1 MDICTLG
8 HATDLRELLG
18 EEEFGR
24 IAATSKVHSRW
35 VENLAR
41 FREERKQRL
50 REVERMQ
57 REDST
62 STWTLTTDLREAM
75 LAVGR
80 RYEKNEGVNREIA
93 REAARQVEICW
104 AQHIRQICWIN
115 ASRTVYTLAPV
126 VTFADQLRRDNLMW
140 IRRQRENLVAQ
151 FGA

>member
-41 FREERKQRL
+41 FRKERKQRL

-62 STWTLTTDLREAM
+62 STWTFTTDLHEAM

-80 RYEKNEGVNREIA
+80 RYGRNEGVNREIA
-93 REAARQVEICW
+93 REAAGQVEIFW
-104 AQHIRQICWIN
+104 AQHIRQIWGIN
-115 ASRTVYTLAPV
+115 GSRTVCT
-126 VTFADQLRRDNLMW
+126 LRRVNLMW

-151 FGA
+151 FGTQ

>member
-8 HATDLRELLG
+8 HATDLRELFG

-24 IAATSKVHSRW
+24 IAATSKVHARW

-41 FREERKQRL
+41 WKKERKQRL

-62 STWTLTTDLREAM
+62 STWTFTTDLREAM

-80 RYEKNEGVNREIA
+80 RYERNEGVNREIA
-93 REAARQVEICW
+93 REAARHVEICW
-104 AQHIRQICWIN
+104 AQHSRQIWGIN

-126 VTFADQLRRDNLMW
+126 ITWTDQLRRDNLMW